1 MPMET
6 ILFTPASLIDL
17 LSKIDELSDYEINIT
32 ESIDGELQL
41 TIGESTYIISND
53 NVTDI
58 SVDEDVVEQIEDVN
72 VETYEDLAQD
82 LDVSYSD
89 DVPIESGFF
98 GELAKDIAIGGLV
111 RFGYNLIKGK
121 K

>member
-1 MPMET
+1 MDST

-17 LSKIDELSDYEINIT
+17 LSKIDELSDYDINIA
-32 ESIDGELQL
+32 ESLDGGLQL
-41 TIGESTYIISND
+41 TVGESTYAIVD
-53 NVTDI
+53 DYVTDI
-58 SVDEDVVEQIEDVN
+58 SVDEEVVDKIDDIN
-72 VETYEDLAQD
+72 VETYESLSQD
-82 LDVSYSD
+82 LDISYSD